1 MPVKYP
7 EEIQKLIDIFEP
19 FMVGCHLENAPKE
32 AIEAAEKFK
41 KWAWKREW
49 KMSSHQSGDWW
60 YFYTQF

>member
-32 AIEAAEKFK
+32 AAEKFK
-41 KWAWKREW
+41 KWAWE
-49 KMSSHQSGDWW
+49 QE
-60 YFYTQF
+60 Q

>member
-7 EEIQKLIDIFEP
+7 DEIQKRIDIFEP

-41 KWAWKREW
+41 KWAWD
-49 KMSSHQSGDWW
+49 QG
-60 YFYTQF
+60 Q